1 VSDSG
6 VDWDELLARLADEPA
21 EEGWVTL
28 EEAAGAAGVS
38 RSTLRSWYR
47 SRRIPSV
54 MVAGP
59 HGPERLVPLD
69 AVLDR
74 AVASPRVRRNLD
86 RSRSMQFELEQLRH
100 RVEVLE
106 AILGVAR
113 GPGAPSQ

>member
-1 VSDSG
+1 MTDSG
-6 VDWDELLARLADEPA
+6 FDWDEMLAQLADEPA

-28 EEAAGAAGVS
+28 DEAAGAAGVS

-59 HGPERLVPLD
+59 HGPQRLVPLD

-74 AVASPRVRRNLD
+74 ALASPRVRRHLD
-86 RSRSMQFELEQLRH
+86 RTRSYQSELHDLRR
-100 RVEVLE
+100 RVEALE
-106 AILGVAR
+106 AILGVSRDDSNDEA
-113 GPGAPSQ
+113 